1 MWLLTT
7 SAVAKSLYSSQENK
21 SFQLCLLLLLSV
33 CRKRTQ
39 SFLTLRSGLLLLFS
53 KVFRLLLLLY
63 VGGKVLVKRGF
74 WALNSRLF
82 RLCFKH
88 YQITLRLTIHHHPEM
103 RRGEKKK
110 KKKGAV
116 SVSSSKCPFFS
127 LENFWL
133 TFGTAAVDMK
143 KLSPSSFPLLTSL
156 ESVLLCSKLLI
167 FILTFGMIQKFG
179 KSQNLKN
186 E

>member
-21 SFQLCLLLLLSV
+21 SFQLCLLLLSV

-110 KKKGAV
+110 KGAV

-143 KLSPSSFPLLTSL
+143 KLSPSSFPFWRHLKVS
-156 ESVLLCSKLLI
+156 CCA
-167 FILTFGMIQKFG
+167 
-179 KSQNLKN
+179 QNF
-186 E
+186 

>member
-39 SFLTLRSGLLLLFS
+39 SFLTLRSGLLLFS

-110 KKKGAV
+110 GAV

-167 FILTFGMIQKFG
+167 FILTCGMIQKFG
-179 KSQNLKN
+179 KSQN

>member
-1 MWLLTT
+1 M
-7 SAVAKSLYSSQENK
+7 
-21 SFQLCLLLLLSV
+21 

-88 YQITLRLTIHHHPEM
+88 SQITLRLTIHHPEM
-103 RRGEKKK
+103 RIEEKGWSGKGWCRQVIGEQ
-110 KKKGAV
+110 V
-116 SVSSSKCPFFS
+116 SFLF

-167 FILTFGMIQKFG
+167 FILTCGMIQKFG
-179 KSQNLKN
+179 KICAVAIYSL
-186 E
+186 ESRWILWCCIMSDLA

>member
-21 SFQLCLLLLLSV
+21 SFQLCLLLSV
-33 CRKRTQ
+33 CSKRTK
-39 SFLTLRSGLLLLFS
+39 SFLTLRSGLLLFS
-53 KVFRLLLLLY
+53 KVFRLLLLY

-110 KKKGAV
+110 GAV

-143 KLSPSSFPLLTSL
+143 KLSPSFAAFPLWRHLKVCVFS
-156 ESVLLCSKLLI
+156 CCA
-167 FILTFGMIQKFG
+167 
-179 KSQNLKN
+179 QNF
-186 E
+186 

>member
-21 SFQLCLLLLLSV
+21 SFQLCLLLLSV

-88 YQITLRLTIHHHPEM
+88 SQITLRLTIHHPEM
-103 RRGEKKK
+103 RIEEKGWSGKGWCRQVIGEQ
-110 KKKGAV
+110 V
-116 SVSSSKCPFFS
+116 SFLF

-143 KLSPSSFPLLTSL
+143 KLSPSFFSSFPLNVTWKWVSL
-156 ESVLLCSKLLI
+156 LLLCSKN
-167 FILTFGMIQKFG
+167 F
-179 KSQNLKN
+179 
-186 E
+186 

>member
-21 SFQLCLLLLLSV
+21 SFQLCLLLSV

-103 RRGEKKK
+103 RREEEEEGKLMC
-110 KKKGAV
+110 AADV
-116 SVSSSKCPFFS
+116 SSKCPFFS

-143 KLSPSSFPLLTSL
+143 KLSPSSFPLFDVTWKCLV
-156 ESVLLCSKLLI
+156 VLKTFNFHLDLWDDTKVWKKSKLK
-167 FILTFGMIQKFG
+167 KF
-179 KSQNLKN
+179 
-186 E
+186 

>member
-88 YQITLRLTIHHHPEM
+88 SQITLRLTIHHPEM
-103 RRGEKKK
+103 RIEEKGWSGKGWCRQVIGEQ
-110 KKKGAV
+110 V
-116 SVSSSKCPFFS
+116 SFLF

-143 KLSPSSFPLLTSL
+143 KKPSPSFSSIPFWTSL
-156 ESVLLCSKLLI
+156 ESVCVFSCCA
-167 FILTFGMIQKFG
+167 QKF
-179 KSQNLKN
+179 
-186 E
+186 

>member
-1 MWLLTT
+1 MLLLLLQQQ
-7 SAVAKSLYSSQENK
+7 SLYSSQENK
-21 SFQLCLLLLLSV
+21 SFQLCLLLSV
-33 CRKRTQ
+33 CSKRTK
-39 SFLTLRSGLLLLFS
+39 SFLTLRSGLLLFS
-53 KVFRLLLLLY
+53 KVFRLLLLY

-103 RRGEKKK
+103 RREEEEEGKLMCAA
-110 KKKGAV
+110 AV
-116 SVSSSKCPFFS
+116 SSKCPFFS

-143 KLSPSSFPLLTSL
+143 KLSPSFAAFPL
-156 ESVLLCSKLLI
+156 
-167 FILTFGMIQKFG
+167 
-179 KSQNLKN
+179 
-186 E
+186 